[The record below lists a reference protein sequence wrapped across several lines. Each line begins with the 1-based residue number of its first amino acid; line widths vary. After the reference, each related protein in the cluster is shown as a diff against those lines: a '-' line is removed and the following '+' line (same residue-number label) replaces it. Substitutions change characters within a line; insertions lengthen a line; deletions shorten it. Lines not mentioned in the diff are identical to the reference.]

1 MAFEKYK
8 DKLYAVVAD
17 TNTYSICIITVP
29 ANAVKDSEG
38 HVKAWGTFG
47 WWYVNPCTAPASVF
61 SHDEGTFGHRMK
73 LFDSAEVNSHC
84 CFISSIGE
92 QSVMNMFSEKDKAES
107 LAKVYLDMF
116 KKQLDKEDKCLL
128 AKSNIMAKSIPHNAI
143 RMCTPIHKQIKQ
155 INEAMYALKE
165 AKILYLDLS
174 GSPTEI
180 YPMKIAI

>member
-1 MAFEKYK
+1 MAFEDYK

-38 HVKAWGTFG
+38 CVEMWETFG
-47 WWYVNPCTAPASVF
+47 WWYVNHCVVSESVF
-61 SHDEGTFGHRMK
+61 DHDGGAFGHRMK
-73 LFDSAEVNSHC
+73 VFDSAEVNSHC
-84 CFISSIGE
+84 GFISSIGE
-92 QSVMNMFSEKDKAES
+92 QSVMYMFTEKDKAES

-116 KKQLDKEDKCLL
+116 KEQLDKEDECLL
-128 AKSNIMAKSIPHNAI
+128 AKSDIMAKSIPHNAI
-143 RMCTPIHKQIKQ
+143 RMRTPIHKQIKQ
-155 INEAMYALKE
+155 IGEAMYALKE